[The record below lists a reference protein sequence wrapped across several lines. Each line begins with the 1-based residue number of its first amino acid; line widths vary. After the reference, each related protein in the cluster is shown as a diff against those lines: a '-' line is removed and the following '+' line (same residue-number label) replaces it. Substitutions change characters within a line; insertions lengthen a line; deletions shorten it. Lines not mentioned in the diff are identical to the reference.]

1 LKKFLRDAKN
11 SMKGFSDVQVLVREA
26 TSNDPWCAPGS
37 LLKRIAMEAENP
49 AQYHDMFKTLWKRLS
64 DFPHLMHVQ
73 KSLALIY
80 YLLKISSDRFVAD
93 VRLRSDIIKK
103 LCYYKYFKDG
113 IEIGEEVRIKAQVIV
128 MLLDDLVLLTKERDE
143 ARNGRISGFD
153 SRASGSIR
161 LDSIRQVDK
170 YASMSDSPRSIRFA
184 SFSEEKERET
194 MALAVVKPVA
204 MEDDDDFFMFDE
216 IMAPE
221 PKVMYKPL
229 VGKIE
234 MDDVIEELG
243 VRQNEEKQNVV
254 VFQNEE
260 KVKKGVFL
268 GSDEV
273 PNDLWDFND
282 FTDIRSSRSDRE
294 REEFLEFQEYKR
306 QQSLKLKDM
315 EPIYKM
321 EFDPS
326 MQLPM
331 YTGHSSAMVPYN
343 MQPQMMSYGQPIY
356 GQPVYGQAMV
366 PYVPVYLHYGQQ
378 EQQLHWN

>member
-1 LKKFLRDAKN
+1 
-11 SMKGFSDVQVLVREA
+11 MKGFSDVQVLVREA
-26 TSNDPWCAPGS
+26 TSNDPWCAPAS

-113 IEIGEEVRIKAQVIV
+113 VEIGEEVRIKAQVIV
-128 MLLDDLVLLTKERDE
+128 MLMDDLVLLTKERED
-143 ARNGRISGFD
+143 ARNMGGRYSG
-153 SRASGSIR
+153 ASGSIK
-161 LDSIRQVDK
+161 LDSIRHVDK
-170 YASMSDSPRSIRFA
+170 YASMSVSPRSVRFA

-194 MALAVVKPVA
+194 MTMAIVKPVE
-204 MEDDDDFFMFDE
+204 MEDDEDFFMFDE

-221 PKVMYKPL
+221 PKMSNPVVRAIDMREVIQEL
-229 VGKIE
+229 V
-234 MDDVIEELG
+234 
-243 VRQNEEKQNVV
+243 VRQNEEKENLN

-260 KVKKGVFL
+260 VVKKGVFL
-268 GSDEV
+268 GGEEM
-273 PNDLWDFND
+273 PNDLWDFTD
-282 FTDIRSSRSDRE
+282 FSDVIRSSRSDRE

-306 QQSLKLKDM
+306 QTGLKLKDM

-321 EFDPS
+321 EFDPN
-326 MQLPM
+326 MHLPM
-331 YTGHSSAMVPYN
+331 YTGQSSAIVPYN
-343 MQPQMMSYGQPIY
+343 MQPQMMTY
-356 GQPVYGQAMV
+356 GQPVYGHAMV

-378 EQQLHWN
+378 EHQLHWN